1 MPIIRTLK
9 KNAVAQA
16 VFYGV
21 LTGLLGVIAFVI
33 ILKLPQEPVEP
44 GEQGEVISTSQQQQQ
59 TEVNE
64 KDSVK
69 QQFFALQHGV
79 YSSFESAEQFLASFP
94 TLNKAAIVRVGDQF
108 FVWSKIDSEKVEGA
122 TQTVP
127 SSFYKPIVLSSS
139 CPKYAE
145 KQLPKTLKDTKWLTL
160 DRVASEQQ
168 TDLPED
174 WGVILPEIQKLSE
187 NTSVIRLHALINYY
201 ERLDCVKI
209 DF

>member
-9 KNAVAQA
+9 KNSVAQA

-33 ILKLPQEPVEP
+33 ILNLPQEPVEP
-44 GEQGEVISTSQQQQQ
+44 GGQGEVISTSQQQQ
-59 TEVNE
+59 TEANE
-64 KDSVK
+64 KDLIK

-79 YSSFESAEQFLASFP
+79 YSSFESAEQFLVAYP

-108 FVWSKIDSEKVEGA
+108 FVWSKIDNEKVEGA

-127 SSFYKPIVLSSS
+127 SSFYKPIILSSS
-139 CPKYAE
+139 CPNQAE
-145 KQLPKTLKDTKWLTL
+145 KQLPKTLMDSKLLTL
-160 DRVASEQQ
+160 DRVTSEQQ
-168 TDLPED
+168 VDLPED
-174 WGVILPEIQKLSE
+174 WGTQLPEIQKLSE
-187 NTSVIRLHALINYY
+187 NTSIIRLHALINYY

-209 DF
+209 EF